1 MMEQSETH
9 PGQRTQR
16 ILDIAAALA
25 VLGALAVVI
34 FYAPLEAAMGAVQKI
49 FYFHLSAAWAGML
62 SFMIAAIA
70 GGIYLARRQTRWD
83 QLSLSAVEV
92 GLVLMLMAIV
102 GGSIWARQAWNTWWT
117 WDPRLTTVTIME
129 LVYLA
134 YFLLRQGVDDPERRA
149 RFGAVYAVV
158 GFLSVPLMYLSIH
171 LYRTIHPLLLGS
183 TANDGMQL
191 APQMT
196 QTLLI
201 SLAAFSVLL
210 AALLYRRVRL
220 ARLADTLD
228 ALRQQMD

>member
-1 MMEQSETH
+1 MEQSEIH

-34 FYAPLEAAMGAVQKI
+34 FYAPLEATMGAVQKI

-183 TANDGMQL
+183 SASDGMQL
-191 APQMT
+191 APRMT

>member
-1 MMEQSETH
+1 
-9 PGQRTQR
+9 
-16 ILDIAAALA
+16 
-25 VLGALAVVI
+25 
-34 FYAPLEAAMGAVQKI
+34 
-49 FYFHLSAAWAGML
+49 
-62 SFMIAAIA
+62 
-70 GGIYLARRQTRWD
+70 
-83 QLSLSAVEV
+83 
-92 GLVLMLMAIV
+92 
-102 GGSIWARQAWNTWWT
+102 
-117 WDPRLTTVTIME
+117 
-129 LVYLA
+129 
-134 YFLLRQGVDDPERRA
+134 
-149 RFGAVYAVV
+149 
-158 GFLSVPLMYLSIH
+158 MYLSIH

>member
-1 MMEQSETH
+1 MMEQSEIH

-34 FYAPLEAAMGAVQKI
+34 FYAPLEATMGAVQKT

-183 TANDGMQL
+183 SASDGMQL
-191 APQMT
+191 APRMT

>member
-25 VLGALAVVI
+25 VLGALALVI
-34 FYAPLEAAMGAVQKI
+34 FYAPLEATMGAVQKI

-183 TANDGMQL
+183 TAGDGMQL
-191 APQMT
+191 APRMT

-201 SLAAFSVLL
+201 SLAAFSILL

>member
-1 MMEQSETH
+1 MMEQSEIH

-34 FYAPLEAAMGAVQKI
+34 FYAPLEATMGAVQKI
-49 FYFHLSAAWAGML
+49 FYFHLSAAWAGIL

-183 TANDGMQL
+183 SASDGMQL
-191 APQMT
+191 APRMT

>member
-1 MMEQSETH
+1 MMEQSEIH

-34 FYAPLEAAMGAVQKI
+34 FYAPLEATMGAVQKI

>member
-1 MMEQSETH
+1 MMEQSEIH

-34 FYAPLEAAMGAVQKI
+34 FYAPLEATMGAVQKI

-183 TANDGMQL
+183 SASDGMQL
-191 APQMT
+191 APRMT

>member
-1 MMEQSETH
+1 MMEQSKTH

-16 ILDIAAALA
+16 VLDVAAALA
-25 VLGALAVVI
+25 VLGALALVI
-34 FYAPLEAAMGAVQKI
+34 FYAPLEATMGAVQKI

-183 TANDGMQL
+183 SASDGMQL
-191 APQMT
+191 APRMT

>member
-1 MMEQSETH
+1 MMEQSEIH

-34 FYAPLEAAMGAVQKI
+34 FYAPLEATMGAVQKI
-49 FYFHLSAAWAGML
+49 FYFHLSAAWAGIL

-117 WDPRLTTVTIME
+117 W
-129 LVYLA
+129 
-134 YFLLRQGVDDPERRA
+134 
-149 RFGAVYAVV
+149 
-158 GFLSVPLMYLSIH
+158 
-171 LYRTIHPLLLGS
+171 
-183 TANDGMQL
+183 
-191 APQMT
+191 
-196 QTLLI
+196 
-201 SLAAFSVLL
+201 
-210 AALLYRRVRL
+210 
-220 ARLADTLD
+220 
-228 ALRQQMD
+228 

>member
-25 VLGALAVVI
+25 VLGALALVI
-34 FYAPLEAAMGAVQKI
+34 FYAPLEATMGAVQKI

-183 TANDGMQL
+183 SASDGMQL
-191 APQMT
+191 APRMT

-201 SLAAFSVLL
+201 SLAAFSILL

>member
-1 MMEQSETH
+1 MMEQSEIH

-34 FYAPLEAAMGAVQKI
+34 FYAPLEATMGAVQKI
-49 FYFHLSAAWAGML
+49 FYFHLSAAWAGIL

>member
-1 MMEQSETH
+1 
-9 PGQRTQR
+9 
-16 ILDIAAALA
+16 
-25 VLGALAVVI
+25 VVI
-34 FYAPLEAAMGAVQKI
+34 FYAPLEATMGAVQKI
-49 FYFHLSAAWAGML
+49 FYFHLSAAWAGIL

>member
-183 TANDGMQL
+183 SASDGMQL
-191 APQMT
+191 APRMT

>member
-1 MMEQSETH
+1 MEQSEIH

-34 FYAPLEAAMGAVQKI
+34 FYAPLEATMGAVQKI

>member
-1 MMEQSETH
+1 MMEQSEIH

-25 VLGALAVVI
+25 VLDALAVVI
-34 FYAPLEAAMGAVQKI
+34 FYAPLEATMGAVQKT